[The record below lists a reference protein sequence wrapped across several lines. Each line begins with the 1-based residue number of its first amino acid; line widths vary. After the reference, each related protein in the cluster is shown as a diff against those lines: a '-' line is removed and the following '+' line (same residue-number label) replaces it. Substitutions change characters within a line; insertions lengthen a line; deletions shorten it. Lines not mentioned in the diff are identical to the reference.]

1 MRVLHVDNHA
11 CKDLKKYFKLHMN
24 KHLYHMN
31 DLLQFEKQ
39 LTFAIKQLTKNNE
52 RAFMY
57 MNGCSSRKFI

>member
-24 KHLYHMN
+24 EHLYHMN

-39 LTFAIKQLTKNNE
+39 LTFDIK
-52 RAFMY
+52 
-57 MNGCSSRKFI
+57 